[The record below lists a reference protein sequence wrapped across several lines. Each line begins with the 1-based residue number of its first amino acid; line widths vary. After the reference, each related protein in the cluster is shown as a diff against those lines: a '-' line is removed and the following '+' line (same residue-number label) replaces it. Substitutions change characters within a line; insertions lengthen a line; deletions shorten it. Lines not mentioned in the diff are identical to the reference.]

1 MPTDGQSNPTI
12 ASTPCVGVVANP
24 RPPLPGDT
32 PCADV
37 LAVFGARPDWTS
49 LIVDHPRHGLCI
61 LDRRAF
67 EARMTGPHGYGR
79 ALYDHRPVA
88 SLVEPRGTLR
98 LSAGT
103 PIVGAYKALIE
114 RPSTFR
120 YYDVLIEDLPA
131 GGSGVLEAT
140 FLLEAI
146 ASLHA
151 DLALYDDLT
160 GLRNRKGL
168 LQRMNAL
175 LEGGVRGVPVLFLDL
190 DRFKVIND
198 SLGHQVGDELLRAVA
213 ERLQSALQD
222 GVEIMRIGGDEFAI
236 VGRPAGEDFALR
248 IAERVLESMRA
259 PFDLSARELI
269 VSSSVG
275 IGVSEAG
282 DDATSLLRKADL
294 AMYEAKRSG
303 PGRYAVFSGALE
315 RAADRRLDLEMELRR
330 ALERNEIGV
339 AYQPIVRLA
348 DRELVGFEALVRW
361 RGSARSPVRAPD
373 SFLPVAEETGLIH
386 EIDRTVLVQAAAAL
400 RRWRRHRP
408 DLYMSVNLDPLVLNG
423 EHFVQE
429 VEQFCRQSGIDP
441 RSLQFEVTESRLMKD
456 LDRGIAA
463 MKGLRALGIKFA
475 IDDFGTGYS
484 SLNQIKQLPMDTLK
498 IDRSF
503 VSSLDTDAP
512 DREIVRLILALGSA
526 MGVSIIAEGIEQE
539 EHVRVLREMG
549 CDMGQGYL
557 FSRPVDA
564 RRAGELVEGDAM
576 RATRH
581 AA

>member
-1 MPTDGQSNPTI
+1 MQGDRVPTDGQSDPTI
-12 ASTPCVGVVANP
+12 ASTPSVGAVANP
-24 RPPLPGDT
+24 RLPLPGDT

-37 LAVFGARPDWTS
+37 FAAFGARPDWTS
-49 LIVDHPRHGLCI
+49 VIVDHPRHGLCI

-67 EARMTGPHGYGR
+67 ESRMTGPHGYGR
-79 ALYDHRPVA
+79 ALYDRRSVA

-98 LSAGT
+98 LPAGT
-103 PIVGAYKALIE
+103 PIAGAYKALIE

-146 ASLHA
+146 ASVHA

-168 LQRMNAL
+168 LQRINAL

-236 VGRPAGEDFALR
+236 VGRPAGQDFALR

-400 RRWRRHRP
+400 RRWRRQP
-408 DLYMSVNLDPLVLNG
+408 
-423 EHFVQE
+423 
-429 VEQFCRQSGIDP
+429 
-441 RSLQFEVTESRLMKD
+441 
-456 LDRGIAA
+456 
-463 MKGLRALGIKFA
+463 
-475 IDDFGTGYS
+475 
-484 SLNQIKQLPMDTLK
+484 
-498 IDRSF
+498 
-503 VSSLDTDAP
+503 
-512 DREIVRLILALGSA
+512 GSA
-526 MGVSIIAEGIEQE
+526 
-539 EHVRVLREMG
+539 
-549 CDMGQGYL
+549 
-557 FSRPVDA
+557 
-564 RRAGELVEGDAM
+564 RA
-576 RATRH
+576 
-581 AA
+581 